1 MAPVRGI
8 DQSHGLCLRGTHA
21 SFRLGTGCRSRVIE
35 PDHVTSV
42 TMPLL
47 RHEPRHGPQQRG
59 PKFRRIPGDGP
70 ANPRV
75 VMTTRVSVLW
85 GSLHSLFPPSLLI
98 AINGPDTWTYYRIQI
113 VIYDV
118 RLTAHELTS
127 GGSLWVTLSCG
138 WPNATTFSVLYSVFS
153 LAQSA
158 APSAVPA

>member
-1 MAPVRGI
+1 MQESNDPA
-8 DQSHGLCLRGTHA
+8 
-21 SFRLGTGCRSRVIE
+21 

-59 PKFRRIPGDGP
+59 PKFRRIPGGGP
-70 ANPRV
+70 TNPTV
-75 VMTTRVSVLW
+75 VMKTRACLCY
-85 GSLHSLFPPSLLI
+85 GGHFTPPPPPPPTLLI
-98 AINGPDTWTYYRIQI
+98 AINGPDTWIYYRIQI

-118 RLTAHELTS
+118 RLTSHELTC

-138 WPNATTFSVLYSVFS
+138 WPNATTLSVMYSVFP

-158 APSAVPA
+158 VPSEEWRTTVSPITVRRVWEFLFQRRLLAA

>member
-1 MAPVRGI
+1 M
-8 DQSHGLCLRGTHA
+8 QE
-21 SFRLGTGCRSRVIE
+21 SRDRA

-42 TMPLL
+42 IMPLL

-59 PKFRRIPGDGP
+59 PKFRRIPGGGP
-70 ANPRV
+70 ANPTV
-75 VMTTRVSVLW
+75 VMTTRACPCH
-85 GSLHSLFPPSLLI
+85 GGHFTPSLAPLSNPLI

-138 WPNATTFSVLYSVFS
+138 WPNATTFIVMYSVLS
-153 LAQSA
+153 LPQSA
-158 APSAVPA
+158 VPSAVPA

>member
-1 MAPVRGI
+1 MQESNDRP
-8 DQSHGLCLRGTHA
+8 
-21 SFRLGTGCRSRVIE
+21 
-35 PDHVTSV
+35 PDHVTAV

-59 PKFRRIPGDGP
+59 TKFRRVPGGGP
-70 ANPRV
+70 TNPRV
-75 VMTTRVSVLW
+75 VMTTRACPCYGGHFIPS
-85 GSLHSLFPPSLLI
+85 PPPLLI

-138 WPNATTFSVLYSVFS
+138 WPNATALRVMYSVFS

-158 APSAVPA
+158 VPSAVPA